1 MIWSSV
7 VFSDNPSTAIPIT
20 FFANSVRNNNTQE
33 SVNTIFG
40 LLQNFQM
47 HSNKKVLQI
56 CLPACLKKYVVVL
69 RTLQLTHFFIES
81 MYDIKFEKMAWSS
94 LLGSWLVWST
104 LSYYYTYTSA
114 FTFEKHVY
122 IHPYAIPWHDN
133 NMCTWCATITI
144 LFNAK

>member
-69 RTLQLTHFFIES
+69 RTLQLTHFF
-81 MYDIKFEKMAWSS
+81 YR
-94 LLGSWLVWST
+94 
-104 LSYYYTYTSA
+104 
-114 FTFEKHVY
+114 KHVWY
-122 IHPYAIPWHDN
+122 QVRKN
-133 NMCTWCATITI
+133 GLKQFTWI
-144 LFNAK
+144 LTCVEYTFLLLHLHKCFYFWEACVYTPICHTLTW